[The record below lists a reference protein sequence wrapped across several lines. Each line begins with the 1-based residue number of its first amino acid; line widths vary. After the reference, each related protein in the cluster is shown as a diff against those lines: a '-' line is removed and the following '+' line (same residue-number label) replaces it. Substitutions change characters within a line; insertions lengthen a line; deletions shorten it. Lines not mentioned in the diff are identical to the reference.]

1 MRSMMLA
8 VVQFPKDEQ
17 MEEISDAL
25 DTEIENLFDYM
36 DERIEDGASAY
47 NLLMAM
53 IMVVKMVSD
62 SEDLTK
68 PVH

>member
-1 MRSMMLA
+1 MLA